1 MKENKRNMLLNRLN
15 KYKTQSVLKNQHS
28 PGKQLTKLVEEIN
41 LMSGVDGSVGQ
52 PKASKP
58 EVPGSTPGSS

>member
-1 MKENKRNMLLNRLN
+1 MHTRIYIYIYL
-15 KYKTQSVLKNQHS
+15 
-28 PGKQLTKLVEEIN
+28 
-41 LMSGVDGSVGQ
+41 SGVDGSVGQ

>member
-1 MKENKRNMLLNRLN
+1 MIVSYYLL
-15 KYKTQSVLKNQHS
+15 VLDKMHI
-28 PGKQLTKLVEEIN
+28 GIKVY
-41 LMSGVDGSVGQ
+41 MSWVDGSVGQ